1 MNRAL
6 SLSASS
12 IAMLALST
20 ALSSSAEAHRTGFKS
35 PSAGMHFTEG
45 QPLVVYA
52 DLLDDREWKGLIVC
66 PNGQTVSNKDPPPDY
81 SAPRVAQCS
90 GGATPTGWP
99 QYQVLVDGAPQ
110 TDTLTGLMTVP
121 NTISFDHNGNDS
133 PIDLFPFSVKGV
145 AAGTHQVVIRG
156 FFSADAVT
164 IATVDSPPLSVVVDP
179 APAKTVVQLNATTA
193 KGTINWNNVIV
204 VGNGNAVVASGALVI
219 KNSLV
224 TGISGFTGTVSSI
237 DIEGSTF
244 EDVGNMT
251 IGVGAGTATILNNEW
266 RANNRLAFVP
276 DNPSVPFIFNFSGS
290 GSAQKTFQGNR
301 IGAGQLGFTGSNWL
315 IGGDTDAAG
324 NVIIGPRGVLNCGIS
339 NSVVR
344 GNYDH
349 HVYSPGMWS
358 QGYNFSFI
366 NSGANVLIE
375 HNFIRDSSWPLQNLV
390 GEFRYN
396 VVYGAGHTWLRT
408 AASGTSIH
416 HNLWTTGGV
425 DEVFNGFQDYLG
437 ETGLNVYNNT
447 FDGGGTTASFAAPF
461 LAMTGGSQVLSFRNN
476 LVTFANNML
485 NSSPGVTA
493 IQGGASS
500 YLYADYNS
508 FYSPD
513 NSTKINYDFS
523 PAGAHDVS
531 GTGMLGVLN
540 GQLAATPFAG
550 ARVTADDSKN
560 IERTIEGVIDESA
573 VWQGMQGIS
582 RVLAIFRERY
592 TPKAGSPIIDR
603 GDPQDNDSQGRKADI
618 GAIDS
623 NGHDQDKLGK
633 FGTPPSETVPPTV
646 TLTAPSA
653 GATLTGTATVSA
665 TAMDNAGGS
674 GVVLVQFLVDGG
686 VVAQTATSPYTATF
700 NSAGFVNGSHA
711 FSARAWDAAG
721 NTALSAVVMATT
733 MNMKMVVLP
742 PPPGT
747 GGAGGPTTG
756 TGGTSGMAGQT
767 GTAGQTG
774 SAGAKGQMAGN
785 SGNNGLGGNSGG
797 GGNGTGEKA
806 GGVSGG
812 CGCSAGQGPAGG
824 SATAVSLAA
833 LVGLVIRRRSRRR

>member
-1 MNRAL
+1 
-6 SLSASS
+6 
-12 IAMLALST
+12 
-20 ALSSSAEAHRTGFKS
+20 
-35 PSAGMHFTEG
+35 
-45 QPLVVYA
+45 
-52 DLLDDREWKGLIVC
+52 
-66 PNGQTVSNKDPPPDY
+66 
-81 SAPRVAQCS
+81 
-90 GGATPTGWP
+90 
-99 QYQVLVDGAPQ
+99 
-110 TDTLTGLMTVP
+110 
-121 NTISFDHNGNDS
+121 
-133 PIDLFPFSVKGV
+133 
-145 AAGTHQVVIRG
+145 
-156 FFSADAVT
+156 
-164 IATVDSPPLSVVVDP
+164 
-179 APAKTVVQLNATTA
+179 
-193 KGTINWNNVIV
+193 
-204 VGNGNAVVASGALVI
+204 
-219 KNSLV
+219 
-224 TGISGFTGTVSSI
+224 
-237 DIEGSTF
+237 
-244 EDVGNMT
+244 
-251 IGVGAGTATILNNEW
+251 
-266 RANNRLAFVP
+266 
-276 DNPSVPFIFNFSGS
+276 
-290 GSAQKTFQGNR
+290 
-301 IGAGQLGFTGSNWL
+301 
-315 IGGDTDAAG
+315 
-324 NVIIGPRGVLNCGIS
+324 
-339 NSVVR
+339 
-344 GNYDH
+344 
-349 HVYSPGMWS
+349 MWS

-375 HNFIRDSSWPLQNLV
+375 HNFIRDSSWPVQNLV

-396 VVYGAGHTWLRT
+396 VVFGFGHTWIRT
-408 AASGTSIH
+408 SASGTSIH
-416 HNLWTTGGV
+416 HNLWVPNGSG
-425 DEVFNGFQDYLG
+425 DVFNGFQDYLG
-437 ETGLNVYNNT
+437 ETGLNIYNNT
-447 FDGGGTTASFAAPF
+447 FDGGGTTAAFFGPF

-476 LVTFANNML
+476 LVTFGNNML
-485 NSSPGVTA
+485 NSSPGATA

-513 NSTKINYDFS
+513 NSNKTNYDFS

-531 GTGMLGVLN
+531 GTGMLGVVN
-540 GQLAATPFAG
+540 GQLSATPFAG
-550 ARVTADDSKN
+550 ARVGVDESKN
-560 IERTIEGVIDESA
+560 IEGTIDGVIDEGA

-592 TPKAGSPIIDR
+592 MPKAGSPIIDR

-665 TAMDNAGGS
+665 TATDNAGGS

-721 NTALSAVVMATT
+721 NTALSSVVMATT

-747 GGAGGPTTG
+747 GGAGGPG
-756 TGGTSGMAGQT
+756 TGGSSGTAGQT
-767 GTAGQTG
+767 GSGGQTG

-785 SGNNGLGGNSGG
+785 SGNNGLGGSSGG

-812 CGCSAGQGPAGG
+812 CGCSAGQGPAGT
-824 SATAVSLAA
+824 SATIVSLAA
-833 LVGLVIRRRSRRR
+833 LIGLAIRRRSRRGR